1 MSDLLGNDT
10 INALNAGAGKA
21 QGSQGI
27 TLSTFFASLIGGIA
41 VFGLEFGVFLI
52 IKNKFSRI

>member
-1 MSDLLGNDT
+1 MSFLGNGTVD
-10 INALNAGAGKA
+10 ALNAGAGKA

-27 TLSTFFASLIGGIA
+27 TLTTFFASLVGALAI
-41 VFGLEFGVFLI
+41 FGVEFGVFLI

>member
-1 MSDLLGNDT
+1 M
-10 INALNAGAGKA
+10 NALNAGAGKA

-27 TLSTFFASLIGGIA
+27 TLSTFFASLIGAIA
-41 VFGLEFGVFLI
+41 IFGLEFGVFLI